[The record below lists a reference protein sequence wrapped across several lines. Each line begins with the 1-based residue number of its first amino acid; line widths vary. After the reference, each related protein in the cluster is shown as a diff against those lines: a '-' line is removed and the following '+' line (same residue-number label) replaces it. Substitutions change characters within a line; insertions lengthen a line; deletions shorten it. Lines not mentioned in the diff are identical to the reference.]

1 MNLQDFINYLADSFE
16 NTDSN
21 TITKDTLFQDLEDFC
36 SLTTIE
42 IIAVVRTK
50 LGKTINAKEI
60 LNCKTIGELYN
71 FISSK

>member
-1 MNLQDFINYLADSFE
+1 MNLQDLIKYLAESFD
-16 NTDSN
+16 NVDSN
-21 TITKDTLFQDLEDFC
+21 TITADTQYQDLEDFS